1 MNKNLTRSGVA
12 SKSSRN
18 LFIIF
23 LLFTFIVTTGSF
35 ILKHVIAQKL
45 DKLSLQLMKSS
56 REPEIG
62 NILLELNSA
71 ENDFQQAS
79 SNGNAEKLDLYKK
92 KINNIFY
99 QVDTLLKK
107 HQTDSILHSS
117 ASNPHIASLL
127 KEKLAV
133 SQNLF
138 ELRHRFDSLLNVTSI
153 DNINAI
159 HQNKQAIV
167 NNHKGSK
174 SMVDTTVSTR
184 REVNKSGMLRRIRD
198 AITNKNLV
206 KVITVHEKQN
216 KDSIAS
222 SLIKNNKHA
231 LQKLLKQ
238 LKVQN
243 SYILRSNEQL
253 IAANLSLLAQLH
265 RLLQQLKD
273 TDLIA
278 REKSRDEILKQYRS
292 TTGDMD
298 SFIGVT
304 IVLILL
310 FIVLLIIYIR
320 KVTEAEQNYLSEN
333 ERAVTLAGQKSELL
347 AIMSHEIRNK
357 LMGITGAVY
366 MLNKTHLTP
375 DQEKKTASISLSST
389 MLLETLNNTLDISKL
404 EHGQGEVLTQ
414 IAFNP
419 FKAIKDAIES
429 MQFMAER
436 KGILLI
442 AEFTGNK
449 EITVSGDALKLK
461 QIMLNLLSNSIK
473 YTDEGSVKVMV
484 SIDSTNEQQPI
495 MKVSIKDTGIGIPK
509 KQQAQ
514 LFTRYYQ
521 ANSTHGKPGTGLGLY
536 LCKQLIEL
544 QGGRI
549 QVESEAQK
557 GCTMWFIIPYSK
569 WNS

>member
-1 MNKNLTRSGVA
+1 MNKNLATGVA
-12 SKSSRN
+12 SKSIRN

-92 KINNIFY
+92 KINNIFH

-107 HQTDSILHSS
+107 YQADSILHSS
-117 ASNPHIASLL
+117 DSKSHITSLL
-127 KEKLAV
+127 EQKLAV

-138 ELRHRFDSLLNVTSI
+138 ELRHRFDSLLNVTGI
-153 DNINAI
+153 DNINAA
-159 HQNKQAIV
+159 HRNKPATV
-167 NNHKGSK
+167 ANHKANK
-174 SMVDTTVSTR
+174 TTVDTTVSTR

-198 AITNKNLV
+198 AITNRNPV
-206 KVITVHEKQN
+206 KVITIHEKQN

-222 SLIKNNKHA
+222 SLIKNNKYA

-238 LKVQN
+238 LKLQN

-278 REKSRDEILKQYRS
+278 REKSRDEILQQYRS

-310 FIVLLIIYIR
+310 FIVLLIVYIR
-320 KVTEAEQNYLSEN
+320 KVTEAEQNYLTEN

-366 MLNKTHLTP
+366 MLNKTDLSP
-375 DQEKKTASISLSST
+375 DQEKKTASISLSSA

-404 EHGQGEVLTQ
+404 EHGKSEVLTQ

-436 KGILLI
+436 KGILLT
-442 AEFTGNK
+442 AEFTGN
-449 EITVSGDALKLK
+449 EELTVSGDALKLK
-461 QIMLNLLSNSIK
+461 QIMLNLLSNAIK

-484 SIDSTNEQQPI
+484 SIDSGNGQQST
-495 MKVSIKDTGIGIPK
+495 MKVSIKDTGIGIPR

-521 ANSTHGKPGTGLGLY
+521 ANGTHGKPGTGLGLY

-544 QGGRI
+544 QGGSI
-549 QVESEAQK
+549 QVQSEAQQ
-557 GCTMWFIIPYSK
+557 GCTMRFSIPY
-569 WNS
+569 NQ

>member
-1 MNKNLTRSGVA
+1 
-12 SKSSRN
+12 
-18 LFIIF
+18 
-23 LLFTFIVTTGSF
+23 
-35 ILKHVIAQKL
+35 
-45 DKLSLQLMKSS
+45 MKSS

-92 KINNIFY
+92 KINNIFH

-107 HQTDSILHSS
+107 YQADSILHSS
-117 ASNPHIASLL
+117 DSKSHVTSLL
-127 KEKLAV
+127 EQKLAV

-153 DNINAI
+153 DNINAA
-159 HQNKQAIV
+159 HRNKPVMAT
-167 NNHKGSK
+167 NHKGNK
-174 SMVDTTVSTR
+174 TTADTTVSTR

-198 AITNKNLV
+198 AITNRNPV
-206 KVITVHEKQN
+206 KVITIHEKQN

-222 SLIKNNKHA
+222 SLIKNNKYA

-238 LKVQN
+238 LKLQN

-278 REKSRDEILKQYRS
+278 REKSRDEILQQYRS

-310 FIVLLIIYIR
+310 FIVLLIVYIR
-320 KVTEAEQNYLSEN
+320 KVTEAEQNYLTEN

-366 MLNKTHLTP
+366 MLNKTDLSP

-404 EHGQGEVLTQ
+404 EHGQSEVLTQ

-419 FKAIKDAIES
+419 FKAVKDAIES
-429 MQFMAER
+429 VQFMAER
-436 KGILLI
+436 KGILLT
-442 AEFTGNK
+442 AEFTGNE

-461 QIMLNLLSNSIK
+461 QIMLNLLSNAIK

-484 SIDSTNEQQPI
+484 SVDAGNAQQPI
-495 MKVSIKDTGIGIPK
+495 MKVSIKDTGIGIPR
-509 KQQAQ
+509 KQQTQ

-544 QGGRI
+544 QGGSI
-549 QVESEAQK
+549 QVESEAQQ
-557 GCTMWFIIPYSK
+557 GCTMRFSIPYSQ
-569 WNS
+569 

>member
-1 MNKNLTRSGVA
+1 MNKDLARSGVA
-12 SKSSRN
+12 SKSIRN

-23 LLFTFIVTTGSF
+23 LLITFIVTTGSF

-45 DKLSLQLMKSS
+45 DKLSIQLVKSS
-56 REPEIG
+56 HEPEIG

-79 SNGNAEKLDLYKK
+79 SNGDAEKLDLYKL
-92 KINNIFY
+92 KINSIFH

-107 HQTDSILHSS
+107 YQADSILHSS
-117 ASNPHIASLL
+117 AGKPHIARLL
-127 KEKLAV
+127 EQKLAE

-138 ELRHRFDSLLNVTSI
+138 ELKHRFDSLLNVTNI
-153 DNINAI
+153 DNISATHRNKPAI
-159 HQNKQAIV
+159 TAKQKGNKAT
-167 NNHKGSK
+167 
-174 SMVDTTVSTR
+174 VDTTVSTR
-184 REVNKSGMLRRIRD
+184 REVNKSGMIRRIRD

-222 SLIKNNKHA
+222 SLIKNNKYA
-231 LQKLLKQ
+231 LQKVLKQ
-238 LKVQN
+238 LKLQN
-243 SYILRSNEQL
+243 SYILHTNEQL
-253 IAANLSLLAQLH
+253 ITANLSLLAQLH

-273 TDLIA
+273 NELMA
-278 REKSRDEILKQYRS
+278 KENSRNEILRQYRS
-292 TTGDMD
+292 TTNDMD

-310 FIVLLIIYIR
+310 FIILLIVYIR
-320 KVTEAEQNYLSEN
+320 KVTEAEQNYLTEN

-366 MLNKTHLTP
+366 MLNKTHLSP
-375 DQEKKTASISLSST
+375 DQEKKTASINLSTT

-404 EHGQGEVLTQ
+404 EHGQSEVLIK

-419 FKAIKDAIES
+419 FKAIMDAMES

-436 KGILLI
+436 KGILLT
-442 AEFTGNK
+442 AEFAGNE
-449 EITVSGDALKLK
+449 EILVSGDALKLK
-461 QIMLNLLSNSIK
+461 QIMLNLLSNAIK

-484 SIDSTNEQQPI
+484 SVDTGNEQQLI
-495 MKVSIKDTGIGIPK
+495 MKVKIKDTGIGIPK
-509 KQQAQ
+509 KQQSQ

-521 ANSTHGKPGTGLGLY
+521 ANSNHGKPGTGLGLY

-544 QGGRI
+544 QGGSI
-549 QVESEAQK
+549 QVESEVQK
-557 GCTMWFIIPYSK
+557 GCTMQFSIPY
-569 WNS
+569 NR